1 MRSVAQ
7 ILTPTIK
14 YICPVMPDNCSRI
27 KLPETEELSYGL
39 AIKFF
44 SILRIIKIEMLL
56 LTIDIWFTF

>member
-7 ILTPTIK
+7 ILTLTIK
-14 YICPVMPDNCSRI
+14 YICPVLPGSRI

-39 AIKFF
+39 AIKIF
-44 SILRIIKIEMLL
+44 SILRIIKIEMLF